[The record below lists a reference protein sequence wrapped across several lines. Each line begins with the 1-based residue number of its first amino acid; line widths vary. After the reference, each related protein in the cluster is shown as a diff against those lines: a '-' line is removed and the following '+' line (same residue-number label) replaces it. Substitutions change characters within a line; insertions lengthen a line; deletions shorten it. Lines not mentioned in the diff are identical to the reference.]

1 MPQYWVEGSCAN
13 TTNGPAHI
21 VLYGANI
28 FALLN
33 VWKAATKTV
42 YAFGAGTAGQTSTE
56 AYLDVFH
63 DFTWKGTGGGAYD
76 LYIDG
81 SLFGSR
87 TYTQTN
93 AIQLFSLLY
102 TTLTGERPDSEI
114 KFRIKRFKFGNTV
127 DMIPVVK
134 DDKMGFYNRVD
145 GKVFLEKQPCLS
157 AGPAI
162 K

>member
-1 MPQYWVEGSCAN
+1 MYAAN
-13 TTNGPAHI
+13 VFNSVGIWKPA
-21 VLYGANI
+21 NR
-28 FALLN
+28 N
-33 VWKAATKTV
+33 T
-42 YAFGAGTAGQTSTE
+42 YAFGTGNTGYTTTTAE
-56 AYLDVFH
+56 LDVFH
-63 DFTWKGTGGGAYD
+63 RFAWKGSGSGTYEMY
-76 LYIDG
+76 LDG

-87 TYTQTN
+87 K
-93 AIQLFSLLY
+93 FSVSASVIKFLLLY
-102 TTLTGERPDSEI
+102 TTLTGERPNTEI

-162 K
+162 Q

>member
-1 MPQYWVEGSCAN
+1 MPKYWVEGSCAN
-13 TTNGPAHI
+13 TTQGPAHI
-21 VLYGANI
+21 VFYGANA
-28 FALLN
+28 FALIN
-33 VWKAATKTV
+33 IWKTATKTV
-42 YAFGAGTAGQTSTE
+42 YAFGTGTAGQTSTE

-63 DFTWKGTGGGAYD
+63 DFAWKGGGSGAYD
-76 LYIDG
+76 MYLDG
-81 SLFGSR
+81 NLFGSR
-87 TYTQTN
+87 TYTQTG

-102 TTLTGERPDSEI
+102 TTLKGERPDSEI

>member
-1 MPQYWVEGSCAN
+1 M
-13 TTNGPAHI
+13 
-21 VLYGANI
+21 
-28 FALLN
+28 
-33 VWKAATKTV
+33 
-42 YAFGAGTAGQTSTE
+42 
-56 AYLDVFH
+56 FH
-63 DFTWKGTGGGAYD
+63 DFAWKGGGSGAYD
-76 LYIDG
+76 MYIDG
-81 SLFGSR
+81 NLFGSR
-87 TYTQTN
+87 TYPQTSEVK
-93 AIQLFSLLY
+93 LFSLLY

-114 KFRIKRFKFGNTV
+114 KFRIKRFKFGNTI